1 MGLKDNKLKATPQF
15 WTDFE
20 DAAEYISET
29 LKNPIA
35 AENLLNLLVKKAY
48 ALAESVFPKATKP
61 FAVPPQVDTPYYTIP
76 VGNYLAFYVVLD
88 DVIEFRRFLY
98 AHSDLSHRLEP

>member
-1 MGLKDNKLKATPQF
+1 MHYRINY
-15 WTDFE
+15 
-20 DAAEYISET
+20 AESFLWDYGEAVDYIGRT
-29 LKNPIA
+29 LQNPIA
-35 AENLLNLLVKKAY
+35 ARKMDDKFEKAKSTVLGY
-48 ALAESVFPKATKP
+48 PKATKP

-76 VGNYLAFYVVLD
+76 VGNYLALYVVLD